1 MPTDSEN
8 EDEEGTMMSDLSSL
22 IGFTV
27 NSINHGENYAIPGS
41 EIKEE
46 EGIMMFESICSFLNG
61 STQKSILKWK

>member
-1 MPTDSEN
+1 
-8 EDEEGTMMSDLSSL
+8 MSDLSSL

-27 NSINHGENYAIPGS
+27 NSINHGENYAILGS